1 MAGHA
6 DAADGK
12 LILVD
17 HSDTQADSQ
26 GVVEY
31 DSEVNDT
38 DGETADSSAS
48 KRPISR
54 LRLAALLGFTM
65 VVALGGLT
73 GWLGFRAYQS
83 HQADQQRQLFLQVA
97 RQGALNLTTI
107 DWEHADADVQRI
119 LDTAAGTFHDDF
131 ATRSQP
137 FVDMVKKVQS
147 KSVGTVTEAGV
158 ESLSDDGAEVI
169 VTMSVKTTVANQPDQ
184 GPRSWRMRISVLKV
198 GDDQA
203 KVSNVVFVP

>member
-12 LILVD
+12 LIPVD
-17 HSDTQADSQ
+17 HTDTQVDSEDA
-26 GVVEY
+26 VDY
-31 DSEVNDT
+31 DSEVNDA
-38 DGETADSSAS
+38 DGVTADSSAY
-48 KRPISR
+48 KRPMSR
-54 LRLAALLGFTM
+54 LRLAALLGFTV
-65 VVALGGLT
+65 VVALAGLT

-107 DWEHADADVQRI
+107 DWEHADADIQRI

-131 ATRSQP
+131 ASRAQP
-137 FVDMVKKVQS
+137 FVDVVKKAQS
-147 KSVGTVTEAGV
+147 KSVGTVTDAGV
-158 ESLSDDGAEVI
+158 ESVSDDGAQVL
-169 VTMSVKTTVANQPDQ
+169 VTMSVKTTVPNQPDE
-184 GPRSWRMRISVLKV
+184 GPRSWRMRISVQKV

-203 KVSNVVFVP
+203 KVCNVAFVP

>member
-6 DAADGK
+6 VAAEGK

-17 HSDTQADSQ
+17 HTDTQVDSQ
-26 GVVEY
+26 DVVEY
-31 DSEVNDT
+31 DSEANDA

-65 VVALGGLT
+65 VVALAGLT

-97 RQGALNLTTI
+97 RQGAVNLTTI

-137 FVDMVKKVQS
+137 FVDVVKKVQS
-147 KSVGTVTEAGV
+147 KSVGTVSDAGV
-158 ESLSDDGAEVI
+158 ESLSDDGAQVL